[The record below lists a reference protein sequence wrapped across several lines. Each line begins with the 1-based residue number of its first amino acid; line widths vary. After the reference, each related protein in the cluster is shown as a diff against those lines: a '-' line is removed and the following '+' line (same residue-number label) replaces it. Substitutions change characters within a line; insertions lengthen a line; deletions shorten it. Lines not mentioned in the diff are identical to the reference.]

1 MAISPVFQSFEPDNF
16 IFSGVGKTHKDAA
29 SVRATHAIPAACGIY
44 YFEVRIVSKGRDGWV
59 VSSFSIYVPMNS
71 KERNVRITCDIA
83 FELCFMGYGLA
94 APVECVTINIGE
106 FTWLICCCFFL
117 I

>member
-1 MAISPVFQSFEPDNF
+1 MAISPVFQRFEPFNF
-16 IFSGVGKTHKDAA
+16 LFLGVGKTHKDAA

-59 VSSFSIYVPMNS
+59 PMNS

-83 FELCFMGYGLA
+83 FEVCFMG
-94 APVECVTINIGE
+94 
-106 FTWLICCCFFL
+106 
-117 I
+117 